1 MSPDKARAY
10 IGVVWEMAGDV
21 RQCDWRDSWE
31 ATPKSPGPVQ
41 VNDAPS
47 TFSILPITTLDRIS
61 STLVRVPGTCMN
73 DQVDSLAS
81 ARLTL
86 RAARGSLPRTF
97 PRAGGV
103 TANRPDR
110 PTA

>member
-1 MSPDKARAY
+1 MSPDKARAC

-61 STLVRVPGTCMN
+61 STLARVPGTCMN
-73 DQVDSLAS
+73 DQVDSLAP

-86 RAARGSLPRTF
+86 TGCLRQSP
-97 PRAGGV
+97 PHV
-103 TANRPDR
+103 
-110 PTA
+110 PTCRWCHC

>member
-1 MSPDKARAY
+1 MLAPAM

-61 STLVRVPGTCMN
+61 STLARVPGTCRF
-73 DQVDSLAS
+73 D
-81 ARLTL
+81 RLKAL
-86 RAARGSLPRTF
+86 GNVEGHERSG
-97 PRAGGV
+97 
-103 TANRPDR
+103 
-110 PTA
+110 

>member
-1 MSPDKARAY
+1 MSPDKARAC

-31 ATPKSPGPVQ
+31 ATPKSPSPVQ

-61 STLVRVPGTCMN
+61 STLARVPGTCMN
-73 DQVDSLAS
+73 DQL
-81 ARLTL
+81 
-86 RAARGSLPRTF
+86 
-97 PRAGGV
+97 V